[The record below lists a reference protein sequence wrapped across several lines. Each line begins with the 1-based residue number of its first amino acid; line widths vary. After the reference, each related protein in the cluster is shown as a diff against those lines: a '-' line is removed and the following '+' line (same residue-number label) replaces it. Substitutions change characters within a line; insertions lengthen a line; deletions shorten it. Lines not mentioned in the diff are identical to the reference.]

1 MISHVRGNIVS
12 TRNEVYEMKKAY
24 ERPELKTTEIKFGV
38 FGDYG
43 TDNSGGGCDEGGR
56 DGHHGGHRSGRRG
69 SWWSI

>member
-1 MISHVRGNIVS
+1 
-12 TRNEVYEMKKAY
+12 MKKAY